1 MMKGNIYVK
10 DITVYSQADITTSN
24 DAIFS
29 KMAEIFVEIEY
40 LAKKNVDAKTEG
52 GSFTGPELLALK
64 EFEKLRLLLDYDLV
78 TLLMKGDI
86 INEIEKKNLHTV
98 LPSGYDSAELAI
110 EVEAG
115 LSPSEQS
122 NIKDLR
128 NVVVPYILS
137 REGSL
142 AEFWQI
148 KRSNIREIIPHL
160 KVLINGKPSDTKSVN
175 DTVERLKQDVKDVD
189 PALGDGDITDV
200 AISSL
205 LEVAKNTKNRDLR
218 DHLRPQDIPP
228 MDAIVW
234 DFENGMKF
242 IFAKGDQDQLNK
254 IIGTGDKYLRLIYM
268 QIEDVKNARPVKEFR
283 GKVYPTAE
291 EKLNEYKE
299 LGTDNLGD
307 GD

>member
-1 MMKGNIYVK
+1 MK
-10 DITVYSQADITTSN
+10 DITVYSKSDMTSN
-24 DAIFS
+24 AAIFS
-29 KMAEIFVEIEY
+29 KMAEIEVEVEY
-40 LAKKNVDAKTEG
+40 LAKKNIERRAEG
-52 GSFTGPELLALK
+52 GNFTGPELMALK
-64 EFEKLRLLLDYDLV
+64 AFEKLRLLLDYDLV
-78 TLLMKGDI
+78 TLLMKGDL
-86 INEIEKKNLHTV
+86 INEIEEKNLHTV
-98 LPSGYDSAELAI
+98 LPDGYNSSELAI

-128 NVVVPYILS
+128 NVVVPYILD
-137 REGSL
+137 RGGNL

-160 KVLINGKPSDTKSVN
+160 KVMINGEPSDTKSVN
-175 DTVERLKQDVKDVD
+175 DTVDRLKQSVKDVD
-189 PALGDGDITDV
+189 PALGDGDVTDV

-205 LEVAKNTKNRDLR
+205 LEIAKNTKNRDLR

-234 DFENGMKF
+234 DFENGKKF
-242 IFAKGDQDQLNK
+242 IFATGDKDQLNK
-254 IIGTGDKYLRLIYM
+254 IINTGDKYLRLIYM
-268 QIEDVKNARPVKEFR
+268 QIEDVGNSRPVKEFR

-291 EKLNEYKE
+291 DKINEHK
-299 LGTDNLGD
+299 LGTNSPGD

>member
-1 MMKGNIYVK
+1 MK

-29 KMAEIFVEIEY
+29 KMAEISVEIGY

-52 GSFTGPELLALK
+52 GNFTGPELLALK

-128 NVVVPYILS
+128 NIVVPYILS
-137 REGSL
+137 RDGSL

-160 KVLINGKPSDTKSVN
+160 KVLINGRPSDTRSVN

-189 PALGDGDITDV
+189 PALGDGDVTDV

-205 LEVAKNTKNRDLR
+205 LEVAKNTRNRDLR

-234 DFENGMKF
+234 DFENGQKF
-242 IFAKGDQDQLNK
+242 IFATGDQDQLNK
-254 IIGTGDKYLRLIYM
+254 IIGTGDKYLRIFYM

-291 EKLNEYKE
+291 EKINEHKK
-299 LGTDNLGD
+299 LGTNNPRD
-307 GD
+307 GDQ